1 MFGRLNFRS
10 TRDFTMSLTRL
21 PCLFR
26 KFSSTVKNESEPIK
40 FDPVFSFPFVK
51 YIALI
56 SRLKVYHLYGSC
68 IVIPSSGLMEL
79 LNFASENTF
88 FIASYIGITGGAV
101 LSLCTLPFKNVIGQ
115 LYLSEDNKFV
125 KISSV
130 GFSGKRI
137 DRIVD
142 VNDWIPILDL
152 KPRTMDAIYLRPEL
166 TDGTKYKLFVKFG
179 IVRDSKRIGQILE

>member
-1 MFGRLNFRS
+1 MLSRLNYRS
-10 TRDFTMSLTRL
+10 LGISTMLPTRL
-21 PCLFR
+21 SYLFR
-26 KFSSTVKNESEPIK
+26 KVSSTVKSQPEPIK
-40 FDPVFSFPFVK
+40 FDPVFTFPFVK
-51 YIALI
+51 YIALV

-68 IVIPSSGLMEL
+68 IVIPSSGLLEL

-101 LSLCTLPFKNVIGQ
+101 LSLCTLPFKNIIGQ
-115 LYLSEDNKFV
+115 LYLSQDNKFV

-130 GFSGKRI
+130 GFSGQRI

-166 TDGTKYKLFVKFG
+166 TDGSKYKLFVKFG
-179 IVRDSKRIGQILE
+179 IVRDSKRMGQVLE